1 MRHIH
6 AGLVVETIGCLRVQF
21 SAQELDI
28 GADFLSCLTSILNF
42 KTGEPEFEVKAEAVV
57 EAEGGPVS
65 SESCEE
71 DELSN
76 TPIVLEPVLST
87 LL

>member
-1 MRHIH
+1 VRHIH
-6 AGLVVETIGCLRVQF
+6 AGLVVETIGCLGIQF
-21 SAQELDI
+21 STEELDV
-28 GADFLSCLTSILNF
+28 GTDLFSCLTSILNF
-42 KTGEPEFEVKAEAVV
+42 KTGKPEFEVKAKAIV
-57 EAEGGPVS
+57 EFESCPVCCI
-65 SESCEE
+65 SCEE